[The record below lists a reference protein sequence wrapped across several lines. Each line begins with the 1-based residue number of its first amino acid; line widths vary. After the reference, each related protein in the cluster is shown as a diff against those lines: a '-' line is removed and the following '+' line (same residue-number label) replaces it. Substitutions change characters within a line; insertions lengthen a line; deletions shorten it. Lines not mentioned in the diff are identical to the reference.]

1 MSNSLILPLFLLIL
15 VVPLFLASRRQK
27 KAMAEMQNLQNSL
40 EPGDQVMTTSGVR
53 GVVIDVDSE
62 DTIDLEIAPGVVTT
76 WIRAAVREKIKPVIV
91 QEDAEDAVE
100 DDAETVVTAEPAKDK
115 AEAAKPT
122 S

>member
-27 KAMAEMQNLQNSL
+27 KAMAEMQNLQSSL

-76 WIRAAVREKIKPVIV
+76 WIRAAVREKIKPVVV

-100 DDAETVVTAEPAKDK
+100 DDAETVVTTEPAK